1 MRLNEDTSMEIS
13 DEIHTLCRRYQALAL
28 SQDAQ
33 QLTVALH
40 GEIAPALLQALRFA
54 AGKSIVVEQWP
65 LARLEQ
71 IQNQRQAPE
80 GATPLPE
87 ASDDNTPSLNDDSD
101 TPVVQFINQTLRS
114 AIQRRA
120 SDVHFEPYQQTFRV
134 RLRIDGVLQAIAS
147 PPFNLAAR
155 IIARLKIMGQLDI
168 AERRLPQD
176 GQLSVQL
183 DNTSFSMRISTL
195 PTLYGEKV
203 VLRILQTD
211 RQELLLEQLGMSQA
225 ALGHY
230 ANALASPQGL
240 ILVTGPTG
248 SGKTVTLY
256 SGLRQLNDVQSNL
269 CSVEDPIEIPVF
281 GINQT
286 QINSKTELD
295 FARVLRALLRQDPDV
310 IMIGEIRDKETA
322 EIAVKAAQTGHL
334 VLSTLHTN
342 STSETLT
349 RLTQMGIPG
358 YLLAACLK
366 LIIAQRLV
374 RRLCSHCR
382 YPQHDP
388 VRFPASLW
396 AEPLTPWSASG
407 CEHCFGGYYGRIGLY
422 ELLTITPA
430 VQDAL
435 LQNAS
440 AGQLAKIARQQGQ
453 ATLLQAGLTLIA
465 QGVTSLEEV
474 YRVVGVAADS
484 EVIT

>member
-1 MRLNEDTSMEIS
+1 MEIS
-13 DEIHTLCRRYQALAL
+13 DEIHALCQRYQALAL
-28 SQDAQ
+28 SEDEQR
-33 QLTVALH
+33 LTIALH
-40 GEIAPALLQALRFA
+40 GEIPAALVSALRFA
-54 AGKSIVVEQWP
+54 TGKSVGIEQWP
-65 LARLEQ
+65 VARLEQ
-71 IQNQRQAPE
+71 AQNQRQSHALVPPPE
-80 GATPLPE
+80 
-87 ASDDNTPSLNDDSD
+87 NTEERPPSLNDDSD

-120 SDVHFEPYQQTFRV
+120 SDVHFEPYQQRFRV

-147 PPFNLAAR
+147 PPFSLAAR
-155 IIARLKIMGQLDI
+155 ITARLKIMGQLDI

-183 DNTSFSMRISTL
+183 DNASFSMRISTL
-195 PTLYGEKV
+195 PTLHGEKV

-211 RQELLLEQLGMSQA
+211 RQELPLEQLGMSLE
-225 ALGHY
+225 ALGWY
-230 ANALASPQGL
+230 ANALCNPQGM

-256 SGLRQLNDVQSNL
+256 SGLRQLNDAQSNL

-286 QINSKTELD
+286 QINSKTDLD

-342 STSETLT
+342 STCETLT

-366 LIIAQRLV
+366 LVIAQRLV
-374 RRLCSHCR
+374 RRLCPHCR
-382 YPQHDP
+382 YPQVEILH
-388 VRFPASLW
+388 FPATIWS
-396 AEPLTPWSASG
+396 EPLIPWRAAG
-407 CEHCFGGYYGRIGLY
+407 CEHCFGGYYGRIGVY
-422 ELLTITPA
+422 ELLKITPEI
-430 VQDAL
+430 QNAL
-435 LQNAS
+435 MQNAS
-440 AGQLAKIARQQGQ
+440 VIQLADIAQQQGQ
-453 ATLLQAGLTLIA
+453 TTLLQAGLELVA
-465 QGVTSLEEV
+465 QGITSLEEL
-474 YRVVGVAADS
+474 YRVVGVTTQGESTA
-484 EVIT
+484 

>member
-1 MRLNEDTSMEIS
+1 MEIS
-13 DEIHTLCRRYQALAL
+13 DEIHTLCQRYQALAL
-28 SQDAQ
+28 SEDEQR
-33 QLTVALH
+33 LTIALH
-40 GEIAPALLQALRFA
+40 GEIPAALVSALRFA
-54 AGKSIVVEQWP
+54 TGKSVEIEQWP
-65 LARLEQ
+65 VARLEQ
-71 IQNQRQAPE
+71 AQNQRQSLALVPPPE
-80 GATPLPE
+80 
-87 ASDDNTPSLNDDSD
+87 NTEERPPSLNDDSD

-120 SDVHFEPYQQTFRV
+120 SDVHFEPYQQRFRV

-147 PPFNLAAR
+147 PPFSLAAR
-155 IIARLKIMGQLDI
+155 ITARLKIMGQLDI

-183 DNTSFSMRISTL
+183 DNASFSMRISTL

-211 RQELLLEQLGMSQA
+211 RQELPLEQLGMSLE
-225 ALGHY
+225 ALGCY
-230 ANALASPQGL
+230 ANALCNPQGM
-240 ILVTGPTG
+240 ILATGPTG

-256 SGLRQLNDVQSNL
+256 SGLRQLNDAQSNL

-286 QINSKTELD
+286 QINSKTDLD

-342 STSETLT
+342 STCETLT

-366 LIIAQRLV
+366 LVIAQRLV
-374 RRLCSHCR
+374 RRLCPHCR
-382 YPQHDP
+382 YPQVEILH
-388 VRFPASLW
+388 FPATLW
-396 AEPLTPWSASG
+396 PAPLIPWRAAG
-407 CEHCFGGYYGRIGLY
+407 CEHCFGGYYGRIGVY
-422 ELLTITPA
+422 ELLKITPEI
-430 VQDAL
+430 QNAL
-435 LQNAS
+435 MQNAS
-440 AGQLAKIARQQGQ
+440 VIQLADIAQQQGQ
-453 ATLLQAGLTLIA
+453 TTLLQAGLELVA
-465 QGVTSLEEV
+465 QGITSLEEL
-474 YRVVGVAADS
+474 YRVVGVNTQGESTA
-484 EVIT
+484 